1 MSGLKIIFM
10 GTPAFAVPTLEK
22 LMDAGYEIAAVVT
35 APDRLGGRGK
45 NQLLE
50 SDVKKFAAAQGL
62 LILQPEKLRNP
73 EFVETLQNL
82 KPDLMIVVA
91 FRMLPEMVWS
101 IPRLGTFNL
110 HGSLLPKYRGAAPIN
125 WAIIKGEK
133 ETGVTTFL
141 LDKAIDTG
149 QILLQQSIRIEE
161 TDNAGSLH
169 DKMML
174 IGADLVLATV
184 QQLESGNVRALA
196 QKEEESSHA
205 PKIFKETCQIDFTKS
220 GKELYNFIRGLSPF
234 PGAWTLMGD
243 KELKILE
250 TLFHPKQTNMNPG
263 EWTVRNQKLE
273 FGTVDGVLE
282 VLSLQPEG
290 KKRMSV
296 REFLNGYREGK

>member
-1 MSGLKIIFM
+1 M
-10 GTPAFAVPTLEK
+10 GTPAFAVPSLQK
-22 LMDAGYEIAAVVT
+22 LMEAGYEIAAVVT

-50 SDVKKFAAAQGL
+50 SDVKKFAVEQGL
-62 LILQPEKLRNP
+62 VVLQPEKLRNP
-73 EFVETLQNL
+73 DFVQTLQYL

-133 ETGVTTFL
+133 ETGVSTFL

-149 QILLQQSIRIEE
+149 QILLQQSIPIEE

-169 DKMML
+169 DKMMA
-174 IGADLVLATV
+174 IGADLVLTTV
-184 QQLESGNVRALA
+184 RQLESGTVKALP
-196 QKEEESSHA
+196 QKDEESTHA
-205 PKIFKETCQIDFTKS
+205 PKIFKETCQIDFTKP
-220 GKELYNFIRGLSPF
+220 GNELYNFIRGLSPF
-234 PGAWTLMGD
+234 PGAWTYMGD
-243 KELKILE
+243 KELKIME
-250 TLFHPKQTNMNPG
+250 ATFHPKKTDLNPG
-263 EWTVRNQKLE
+263 EWVVRNQKLE
-273 FGTVDGVLE
+273 FGTIDGVLE
-282 VLSLQPEG
+282 VQSLQPEG

-296 REFLNGYREGK
+296 REFLNGYRPG

>member
-1 MSGLKIIFM
+1 M
-10 GTPAFAVPTLEK
+10 GTPGFAVPTLQK
-22 LMDAGYEIAAVVT
+22 LIESGYEIAAVVT

-50 SDVKKFAAAQGL
+50 SDVKKFAL
-62 LILQPEKLRNP
+62 EHNLRILQPEKLRDP
-73 EFVETLQNL
+73 EFVQTLHDL
-82 KPDLMIVVA
+82 KPDMMIVVA

-101 IPRLGTFNL
+101 IPHLGTFNL

-125 WAIIKGEK
+125 WAIIQGEK

-149 QILLQQSIRIEE
+149 QLLLQQSIPIEE
-161 TDNAGSLH
+161 TDNAGTLH
-169 DKMML
+169 DKMMHL
-174 IGADLVLATV
+174 GADLVLATV
-184 QQLESGNVRALA
+184 QQLESGTLQPSP
-196 QKEEESSHA
+196 QKDQESTHA

-220 GKELYNFIRGLSPF
+220 GKEIYNFIRGLSPF

-250 TLFHPKQTNMNPG
+250 ALFHPKQSNLNPG

-273 FGTVDGVLE
+273 YGTIDGILE

-290 KKRMSV
+290 KKRMTI
-296 REFLNGYREGK
+296 REFLNGYRNGKSVL

>member
-10 GTPAFAVPTLEK
+10 GTPAFAVTTLEK
-22 LMDAGYEIAAVVT
+22 LMKAGYEIAAVVT

-50 SDVKKFAAAQGL
+50 SDVKKFAAEQSL

-149 QILLQQSIRIEE
+149 QILLQQTIPIEE

-184 QQLESGNVRALA
+184 QQLESGAVKALS
-196 QKEEESSHA
+196 QKDEESSHA

-220 GKELYNFIRGLSPF
+220 GKELNNFIRGLSPF
-234 PGAWTLMGD
+234 PGAWTFMGD

-250 TLFHPKQTNMNPG
+250 ALFHPKQSNLNPG
-263 EWTVRNQKLE
+263 EWVVRNQKLE
-273 FGTVDGVLE
+273 YGTIDGVLE

-290 KKRMSV
+290 KKRMSI
-296 REFLNGYREGK
+296 REFLNGYRP

>member
-1 MSGLKIIFM
+1 M
-10 GTPAFAVPTLEK
+10 GTPAFAVPTLQK
-22 LMDAGYEIAAVVT
+22 LMEAGYEMASVVT

-50 SDVKKFAAAQGL
+50 SDVKKFAIEHNL
-62 LILQPEKLRNP
+62 PILQPEKLRDP
-73 EFVETLQNL
+73 EFVKTLHDL

-149 QILLQQSIRIEE
+149 QILLQQSIPIEE
-161 TDNAGSLH
+161 TDNAGTLH

-184 QQLESGNVRALA
+184 QQLESGAVKALP

-205 PKIFKETCQIDFTKS
+205 PKIFKETCQIDFTKP
-220 GKELYNFIRGLSPF
+220 GNELYNFIRGLSPF
-234 PGAWTLMGD
+234 PGAWTYMGD
-243 KELKILE
+243 KEVKILE
-250 TLFHPKQTNMNPG
+250 AIFDERKSDLSPG
-263 EWTVRNQKLE
+263 EWRVRNQKLE
-273 FGTVDGVLE
+273 FGTVDGVME
-282 VLSLQPEG
+282 VQSLQPEG
-290 KKRMSV
+290 KKRMSI
-296 REFLNGYREGK
+296 REFLNGYRPG

>member
-22 LMDAGYEIAAVVT
+22 LMKAGYEIAAVVT

-50 SDVKKFAAAQGL
+50 SDVKKFAAEQSL

-149 QILLQQSIRIEE
+149 QILLQQSIPIEE

-184 QQLESGNVRALA
+184 QQLESGVVKALS

-220 GKELYNFIRGLSPF
+220 GKELYNFIRGVSPF
-234 PGAWTLMGD
+234 PGAWTFMGD

-250 TLFHPKQTNMNPG
+250 ALFHPKQSNLNPG
-263 EWTVRNQKLE
+263 EWVVRNQKLE
-273 FGTVDGVLE
+273 YGTIDGVLE

-290 KKRMSV
+290 KKRMSI
-296 REFLNGYREGK
+296 REFLNGYRP

>member
-1 MSGLKIIFM
+1 M
-10 GTPAFAVPTLEK
+10 GTPAFAVPTLQK
-22 LMDAGYEIAAVVT
+22 LIEAGYEIVAVVT

-50 SDVKKFAAAQGL
+50 SDVKKFAAERGL

-73 EFVETLQNL
+73 EFVQTLQDL
-82 KPDLMIVVA
+82 QPDLMIVVA

-101 IPRLGTFNL
+101 IPRMGTFNL

-125 WAIIKGEK
+125 WAIIQGEK

-149 QILLQQSIRIEE
+149 QILLQQSIPIEE

-174 IGADLVLATV
+174 TGADLVLATV
-184 QQLESGNVRALA
+184 QQLESGTVEALA

-205 PKIFKETCQIDFTKS
+205 PKIFKETCQIDFTKT
-220 GKELYNFIRGLSPF
+220 GRELYNFIRGLSPF
-234 PGAWTLMGD
+234 PGAWTYMGN

-250 TLFHPKQTNMNPG
+250 ATFHPKQSDINPG
-263 EWTVRNQKLE
+263 DWAVRNQKLE
-273 FGTVDGVLE
+273 YGTIDGVLE

-290 KKRMSV
+290 KKRMSI
-296 REFLNGYREGK
+296 REFLNGYRP